1 MHMLYSKII
10 IKAGCAIVTVWEA
23 LLIGIIGGFLAN
35 ITDPLLVWLR
45 VDDAVGA
52 TCVHGFGGA
61 WGMIAVGIFAKKET
75 YVSYTEYDGVLH
87 GKTFL
92 LIILPNPFN
101 KYFAVFSIYIFYK
114 IYIFIVGGGLYL
126 LGVQAFTV
134 VLLTLWAMM
143 ITFILL
149 YVSSILLAICLG
161 KSD

>member
-1 MHMLYSKII
+1 MLYSKII

-87 GKTFL
+87 GKTFSS
-92 LIILPNPFN
+92 IILLSPF
-101 KYFAVFSIYIFYK
+101 SHTDIY
-114 IYIFIVGGGLYL
+114 IYIFILY
-126 LGVQAFTV
+126 
-134 VLLTLWAMM
+134 
-143 ITFILL
+143 I
-149 YVSSILLAICLG
+149 YSS
-161 KSD
+161 

>member
-1 MHMLYSKII
+1 MI

-75 YVSYTEYDGVLH
+75 YVSYTEYNGVLH

-92 LIILPNPFN
+92 LILLLNSLNHTYLFIYLFV
-101 KYFAVFSIYIFYK
+101 YFLYIF
-114 IYIFIVGGGLYL
+114 
-126 LGVQAFTV
+126 
-134 VLLTLWAMM
+134 
-143 ITFILL
+143 
-149 YVSSILLAICLG
+149 SS
-161 KSD
+161 

>member
-1 MHMLYSKII
+1 MLYSKII

-101 KYFAVFSIYIFYK
+101 
-114 IYIFIVGGGLYL
+114 
-126 LGVQAFTV
+126 TN
-134 VLLTLWAMM
+134 T
-143 ITFILL
+143 LL
-149 YVSSILLAICLG
+149 YFLYIYSINYIYFHRRRRFIFTWSSSIHGRVIDVVGNDDYIHSLIR
-161 KSD
+161 K

>member
-1 MHMLYSKII
+1 MI

-92 LIILPNPFN
+92 LIILLNPLN
-101 KYFAVFSIYIFYK
+101 YCPILCYIFYIYTFF
-114 IYIFIVGGGLYL
+114 IYIFILGGGLYL

-134 VLLTLWAMM
+134 VLLVLWAMM

-149 YVSSILLAICLG
+149 YVSSILLVICLG
-161 KSD
+161 KSY

>member
-1 MHMLYSKII
+1 MLYSQII
-10 IKAGCAIVTVWEA
+10 KKAGCAIVTVWEA

-92 LIILPNPFN
+92 LIILLNSLKP
-101 KYFAVFSIYIFYK
+101 ILCYIFY
-114 IYIFIVGGGLYL
+114 IHIFILYIF
-126 LGVQAFTV
+126 
-134 VLLTLWAMM
+134 
-143 ITFILL
+143 
-149 YVSSILLAICLG
+149 SS
-161 KSD
+161 

>member
-1 MHMLYSKII
+1 MLYSKII

-87 GKTFL
+87 GKKFL
-92 LIILPNPFN
+92 LIILLNPFTT
-101 KYFAVFSIYIFYK
+101 FSIYIFILY
-114 IYIFIVGGGLYL
+114 IYIYIYIYL
-126 LGVQAFTV
+126 FY
-134 VLLTLWAMM
+134 
-143 ITFILL
+143 I
-149 YVSSILLAICLG
+149 YSS
-161 KSD
+161 

>member
-1 MHMLYSKII
+1 MHVLYSKII
-10 IKAGCAIVTVWEA
+10 ITAGCAIVTVWEA

-101 KYFAVFSIYIFYK
+101 TILCYIFY
-114 IYIFIVGGGLYL
+114 IPISILYIF
-126 LGVQAFTV
+126 
-134 VLLTLWAMM
+134 
-143 ITFILL
+143 
-149 YVSSILLAICLG
+149 SS
-161 KSD
+161 

>member
-1 MHMLYSKII
+1 MHVLYSKII
-10 IKAGCAIVTVWEA
+10 ITAGCAIVTVWEA

-92 LIILPNPFN
+92 LIILLNPLT
-101 KYFAVFSIYIFYK
+101 YYT
-114 IYIFIVGGGLYL
+114 L
-126 LGVQAFTV
+126 LHF
-134 VLLTLWAMM
+134 
-143 ITFILL
+143 L
-149 YVSSILLAICLG
+149 YVYLFYIYSS
-161 KSD
+161 

>member
-1 MHMLYSKII
+1 MHVLYSKII

-101 KYFAVFSIYIFYK
+101 KYFATFSIYIYLLY
-114 IYIFIVGGGLYL
+114 IYFHRRGRFIFTWSSSIYGRVIGIVGNDDYIHSL
-126 LGVQAFTV
+126 VR
-134 VLLTLWAMM
+134 
-143 ITFILL
+143 
-149 YVSSILLAICLG
+149 
-161 KSD
+161 K

>member
-1 MHMLYSKII
+1 MHVLYSKII

-87 GKTFL
+87 GMTFL
-92 LIILPNPFN
+92 LIILPNPLILCYIF
-101 KYFAVFSIYIFYK
+101 YIHIVYSIYIF
-114 IYIFIVGGGLYL
+114 
-126 LGVQAFTV
+126 
-134 VLLTLWAMM
+134 
-143 ITFILL
+143 
-149 YVSSILLAICLG
+149 SS
-161 KSD
+161 

>member
-1 MHMLYSKII
+1 MHVLYSKKI

-61 WGMIAVGIFAKKET
+61 WGMIAVGIFAKKES

-92 LIILPNPFN
+92 LIILLNPLKILCCIF
-101 KYFAVFSIYIFYK
+101 YIYIFYK

>member
-1 MHMLYSKII
+1 MHVLYSKII

-92 LIILPNPFN
+92 LIILLNPFTLQ
-101 KYFAVFSIYIFYK
+101 YFAVFSIYIYSIK
-114 IYIFIVGGGLYL
+114 YIF
-126 LGVQAFTV
+126 
-134 VLLTLWAMM
+134 
-143 ITFILL
+143 
-149 YVSSILLAICLG
+149 SS
-161 KSD
+161 